1 MPSSMPAKTALML
14 CAAGVALHL
23 YTAVFKASA
32 DAGASTFLV
41 GLWLFSCA
49 PYGIA
54 AVLVRRR
61 RPVWALGAAAASLA
75 ADVFMHY
82 SVFIAPK
89 GSTAALGLLFMP
101 LWNLLVIG
109 PAGALVFGFALWAW
123 GQRSGGQTN

>member
-1 MPSSMPAKTALML
+1 MPSSMPAKSTWVL
-14 CAAGVALHL
+14 CAAGLALHL

-32 DAGASTFLV
+32 DAGASLFLV

-49 PYGIA
+49 PYFIA
-54 AVLVRRR
+54 AVLARRG
-61 RPVWALGAAAASLA
+61 RPVWGLGAAAASLA

-82 SVFIAPK
+82 SVFSAPK

-109 PAGALVFGFALWAW
+109 PAGALVFGLAFWAW
-123 GQRSGGQTN
+123 GRRRQAD